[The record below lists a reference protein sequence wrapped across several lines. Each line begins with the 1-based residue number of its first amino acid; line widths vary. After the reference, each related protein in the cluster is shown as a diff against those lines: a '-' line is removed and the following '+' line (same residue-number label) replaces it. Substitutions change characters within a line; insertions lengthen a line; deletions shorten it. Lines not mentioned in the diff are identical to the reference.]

1 MQSVNTNYNYDMEI
15 GFFAFNSSS
24 GISMVKKSKSEWIA
38 NYNNSL
44 WLLENLEKA
53 YSFDYFLLPISRWI
67 GSGKSNVTGDAI
79 ESISLASSLLA
90 KSTRTKIFSTLHTF
104 SHLPETTAHSAVFL
118 NETFNK
124 RYGINL
130 VCGWKEDEINYFHVN
145 DWKYDER
152 YLVAKNWVERFRI
165 AEKTYAEIRD
175 QKVFTQIV
183 NAAFSKEG
191 RDFAK
196 NNVDNLFTT
205 IPSKFDVEMADPKLK
220 NSYVSATFFYS
231 EKIDEARKKYEKLLK
246 YADKAAALDFA
257 MAIKKSDKIKGN
269 MYLSNQ
275 PMVVTGSGLPSL
287 ILDEK
292 KLISLITY
300 LHNSGC
306 KGLAINLNN
315 FFDAINIVNTIEK
328 NF

>member
-1 MQSVNTNYNYDMEI
+1 MEI

-24 GISMVKKSKSEWIA
+24 GISMVKKSKSDWIA
-38 NYNNSL
+38 NYVNSL
-44 WLLENLEKA
+44 WLLETLEKA
-53 YSFDYFLLPISRWI
+53 NSFDYFLLPISRWI
-67 GSGKSNVTGDAI
+67 GSGKSNITGDAL

-90 KSTRTKIFSTLHTF
+90 KSSKTKIFSTLHTF

-118 NETFNK
+118 NESFDN

-130 VCGWKEDEINYFHVN
+130 VCGWKEDEIDYFHVE
-145 DWKYDER
+145 DWKYEER
-152 YLVAKNWVERFRI
+152 YSVAKNWVDRFRFS
-165 AEKTYAEIRD
+165 ENNYSKIRD
-175 QKVFTQIV
+175 HKVFTQIV

-191 RDFAK
+191 REFAK
-196 NNVDNLFTT
+196 KNVNNLFTT
-205 IPSKFDVEMADPKLK
+205 IPSKFDVETKDPKLK
-220 NSYVSATFFYS
+220 NCYVSATFFYS
-231 EKIDEARKKYEKLLK
+231 DKMDEAIKKYENVINHS
-246 YADKAAALDFA
+246 DKEAALDFA
-257 MAIKKSDKIKGN
+257 MAIKKSDKVKGN

-275 PMVVTGSGLPSL
+275 PMVATGSGLPSL
-287 ILDEK
+287 ILDEN

-315 FFDAINIVNTIEK
+315 YFDAKNILKTIEK